1 MGQTQ
6 ERFYKKGAV
15 FARADAPTRFLTEP
29 QRDAAGGAAADI
41 APCRGNRQSG
51 GAHRTRTVRMRSTQL
66 STHSSFLD
74 ISGWKISSFLLQEE
88 RRTESSSKKESAD
101 GLFCGWFVWF
111 CTGGRAVLGHVIEV
125 GAVGDVTEVGAQL
138 LGLYEIEDAWASAAA
153 GAGGSSCSRL

>member
-1 MGQTQ
+1 
-6 ERFYKKGAV
+6 
-15 FARADAPTRFLTEP
+15 
-29 QRDAAGGAAADI
+29 
-41 APCRGNRQSG
+41 
-51 GAHRTRTVRMRSTQL
+51 MRSTQL